1 MSLQGGFEDLQAGC
15 LRYNG
20 GELQAG
26 CLRYHGGQL
35 QAGCLRYDGQGRSEW
50 FFLFANNV
58 SGCLHIATRTSN

>member
-1 MSLQGGFEDLQAGC
+1 MSLQDCFED
-15 LRYNG
+15 
-20 GELQAG
+20 LQAG